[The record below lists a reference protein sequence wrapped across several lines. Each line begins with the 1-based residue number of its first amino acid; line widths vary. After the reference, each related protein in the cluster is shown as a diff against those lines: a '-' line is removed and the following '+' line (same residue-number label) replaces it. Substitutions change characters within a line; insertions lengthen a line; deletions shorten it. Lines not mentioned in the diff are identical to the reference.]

1 MRGDERCPE
10 CGGSALSCAHG
21 HRPGAGEGE
30 PERTEGR
37 PAREP
42 ADPLHIRPYVRLR
55 EAGSDGPAAS
65 TTGGPAPGAPEAE
78 PPRVTRPGADDEGA
92 APLPDL
98 SPFAAQGTEETA
110 ELPAVTATGDGRP
123 HGRKRVGG
131 LPVPRRRAGRRGVM
145 APASSASSVGSAGSA
160 GSTARRRVAGAER
173 RRPSTAVF
181 AGIGVAAVLG
191 AGLLTTQILTD
202 DGRSAEDGRAMRRL
216 PTDAPT
222 HALPTASP
230 SRSQAPRLSER
241 PSPPPSRTGTPG
253 TPRADRDGDEHTAPP
268 SPSPSREEGG
278 REGRAD
284 GSAEG
289 GHRHGRP
296 HQARPDGSAGA
307 TLRPG
312 DSGSE
317 VAELQR
323 RLKQAGY
330 YDRGA
335 EEDGVYSSGVQE
347 GVFRY
352 QAHYRLWD
360 DPPGDYGPATRRHL
374 ESRTSG

>member
-1 MRGDERCPE
+1 M
-10 CGGSALSCAHG
+10 
-21 HRPGAGEGE
+21 
-30 PERTEGR
+30 
-37 PAREP
+37 
-42 ADPLHIRPYVRLR
+42 HIRPYVRLH
-55 EAGSDGPAAS
+55 EAGPAGSAGECGTSGP
-65 TTGGPAPGAPEAE
+65 TPEGPVPGSPEDE
-78 PPRVTRPGADDEGA
+78 PPRVTRPGAGDEVP

-98 SPFAAQGTEETA
+98 TPFAARGTEETA
-110 ELPAVTATGDGRP
+110 ELPAATDGGRR
-123 HGRKRVGG
+123 HGRKRTGG
-131 LPVPRRRAGRRGVM
+131 LPVPWGRAGRG
-145 APASSASSVGSAGSA
+145 AAGSA
-160 GSTARRRVAGAER
+160 DLTTGRQVAGTER

-181 AGIGVAAVLG
+181 AGVGVAAVLG

-202 DGRSAEDGRAMRRL
+202 DGRSADDGRAMRPL

-230 SRSQAPRLSER
+230 STSQAPSRSER
-241 PSPPPSRTGTPG
+241 PRLAPSRTGEPG
-253 TPRADRDGDEHTAPP
+253 TPRADRGGDEHTTRS
-268 SPSPSREEGG
+268 SPSPSREGG
-278 REGRAD
+278 GKKRRQD

-289 GHRHGRP
+289 GHRHGRAD
-296 HQARPDGSAGA
+296 QVRPDTSSGE

-312 DSGSE
+312 DSGPE

>member
-1 MRGDERCPE
+1 MR
-10 CGGSALSCAHG
+10 
-21 HRPGAGEGE
+21 
-30 PERTEGR
+30 
-37 PAREP
+37 
-42 ADPLHIRPYVRLR
+42 LH
-55 EAGSDGPAAS
+55 EAGSAGTAGAS
-65 TTGGPAPGAPEAE
+65 EESGQTPEGPAPGSPEEE
-78 PPRVTRPGADDEGA
+78 PPRVTRPGAGEEA
-92 APLPDL
+92 PAPLPDL
-98 SPFAAQGTEETA
+98 TPFAARGTEETA
-110 ELPAVTATGDGRP
+110 ELPAATDSGRRN
-123 HGRKRVGG
+123 GRKRTGG
-131 LPVPRRRAGRRGVM
+131 LPVPWGRAGRGVT
-145 APASSASSVGSAGSA
+145 GSAAPTAGRQAA
-160 GSTARRRVAGAER
+160 GSER

-181 AGIGVAAVLG
+181 AGVGVAAVLG

-202 DGRSAEDGRAMRRL
+202 DGRGADDGRAMRPL

-230 SRSQAPRLSER
+230 STSQAPSLSER
-241 PSPPPSRTGTPG
+241 PRPAPSRTGTPG
-253 TPRADRDGDEHTAPP
+253 TPRADRDGDEHATRP
-268 SPSPSREEGG
+268 SASPSREGG
-278 REGRAD
+278 GKERRQG

-289 GHRHGRP
+289 EHRGGRA
-296 HQARPDGSAGA
+296 HQVRPDASFGE